1 MLALHAQLFILQ
13 RRAASPDPLGAHVP
27 QTDDGRSQLSR
38 SPSVSPAAHGEYPPA
53 EPNSGA
59 MDPFLFCLILGL
71 AGLVVMA
78 ASGLASHGGDHG
90 IQGHGSKEVGGHGVK
105 EIGGGHGKDIGHHV
119 HVKDVGGAHVKE
131 IGHAPG
137 KDLGHGHGKELAHG
151 ADGVGGH
158 DADGVG
164 GNIGHYLFSLLSPR
178 VFFSILVGVGAAGL
192 LLEPVIGG
200 GILRIAI
207 ALAAGFAFE
216 GLLVRPFWN
225 FLFRFASP
233 PAQTLDSALMDR
245 ATAVTGF
252 DAQGQGIVS
261 IVLDGQIVQLLGTLR
276 PEDRHVR
283 VRSGDALMVED
294 VDGKRNQCTVSW
306 LGAGAPADGRS

>member
-1 MLALHAQLFILQ
+1 
-13 RRAASPDPLGAHVP
+13 
-27 QTDDGRSQLSR
+27 
-38 SPSVSPAAHGEYPPA
+38 
-53 EPNSGA
+53 
-59 MDPFLFCLILGL
+59 MDPFLFCLILGF
-71 AGLVVMA
+71 AGLVIMA

-90 IQGHGSKEVGGHGVK
+90 GHGHGSKEVSGHGAK
-105 EIGGGHGKDIGHHV
+105 ELGGGHGKDIGHHV
-119 HVKDVGGAHVKE
+119 HVKDVGSAHVKDVGGAHVKDM
-131 IGHAPG
+131 GHAHV
-137 KDLGHGHGKELAHG
+137 KDAGGAHGKELTHGTDTG
-151 ADGVGGH
+151 ADGDGRGIGG
-158 DADGVG
+158 D
-164 GNIGHYLFSLLSPR
+164 IGHYLLSLLSPR

-200 GILRIAI
+200 GILLIAI

-225 FLFRFASP
+225 FLFRFAST

-252 DAQGQGIVS
+252 DARGQGIVS
-261 IVLDGQIVQLLGTLR
+261 IILDGQIVQLLGTLR

>member
-1 MLALHAQLFILQ
+1 
-13 RRAASPDPLGAHVP
+13 
-27 QTDDGRSQLSR
+27 
-38 SPSVSPAAHGEYPPA
+38 
-53 EPNSGA
+53 
-59 MDPFLFCLILGL
+59 MDPFLFCLILGF
-71 AGLVVMA
+71 AGLVIMA

-90 IQGHGSKEVGGHGVK
+90 GHGHGGKEVGGHGVK
-105 EIGGGHGKDIGHHV
+105 EIGGGKDIGHHV
-119 HVKDVGGAHVKE
+119 HLKDVGGGHVKDIGHVQVKDISHGHVHVKDVGHGGKDF
-131 IGHAPG
+131 GHAHG
-137 KDLGHGHGKELAHG
+137 KDLTHA
-151 ADGVGGH
+151 ADGAAGT
-158 DADGVG
+158 DGDG
-164 GNIGHYLFSLLSPR
+164 IGDNIAHYLFSLLSPR

-200 GILRIAI
+200 GILLIAV
-207 ALAAGFAFE
+207 ALVAGFAFE

-225 FLFRFASP
+225 FLFRFAST

-252 DAQGQGIVS
+252 DAEGQGIVS
-261 IVLDGQIVQLLGTLR
+261 IILDGQIVQLLGTLR

-283 VRSGDALMVED
+283 VRAGDALMVED

>member
-1 MLALHAQLFILQ
+1 
-13 RRAASPDPLGAHVP
+13 
-27 QTDDGRSQLSR
+27 
-38 SPSVSPAAHGEYPPA
+38 
-53 EPNSGA
+53 

-71 AGLVVMA
+71 AGLVIMA
-78 ASGLASHGGDHG
+78 GSGLASHGGDHG
-90 IQGHGSKEVGGHGVK
+90 GHGGHGTKEIGGHGHAHGVK
-105 EIGGGHGKDIGHHV
+105 EIGGHHGS
-119 HVKDVGGAHVKE
+119 VKDVGHGLAKDVAHA
-131 IGHAPG
+131 HG
-137 KDLGHGHGKELAHG
+137 KDLTHGTDG
-151 ADGVGGH
+151 AAGH
-158 DADGVG
+158 DAHGVG
-164 GNIGHYLFSLLSPR
+164 DDLASYFFSLLSPR

-192 LLEPVIGG
+192 LLEPFLGAGLLLAAV
-200 GILRIAI
+200 
-207 ALAAGFAFE
+207 ALVAGFAFE

-225 FLFRFASP
+225 FLFRFAST

-294 VDGKRNQCTVSW
+294 VDGKRNRCTVSW

>member
-1 MLALHAQLFILQ
+1 
-13 RRAASPDPLGAHVP
+13 
-27 QTDDGRSQLSR
+27 
-38 SPSVSPAAHGEYPPA
+38 
-53 EPNSGA
+53 
-59 MDPFLFCLILGL
+59 MDPFLFCLILGF

-90 IQGHGSKEVGGHGVK
+90 GAGHGSKEVGGHGGK
-105 EIGGGHGKDIGHHV
+105 ELGGRPGKDIGHHV
-119 HVKDVGGAHVKE
+119 HVKDLGSAHVKDV
-131 IGHAPG
+131 GPLQGKDLGGGPG
-137 KDLGHGHGKELAHG
+137 KDLAHAADGAAG
-151 ADGVGGH
+151 ADG
-158 DADGVG
+158 DGDS
-164 GNIGHYLFSLLSPR
+164 IAHYLFSLLSPR

-192 LLEPVIGG
+192 LLEPLIGG
-200 GILRIAI
+200 GILLIAI
-207 ALAAGFAFE
+207 AVAAGFAFE

-225 FLFRFASP
+225 FLFRFAST

-261 IVLDGQIVQLLGTLR
+261 IILDGQIVQLLGTLR

>member
-1 MLALHAQLFILQ
+1 
-13 RRAASPDPLGAHVP
+13 
-27 QTDDGRSQLSR
+27 
-38 SPSVSPAAHGEYPPA
+38 
-53 EPNSGA
+53 
-59 MDPFLFCLILGL
+59 MDPFLFCLILGF
-71 AGLVVMA
+71 AGLVIMA

-90 IQGHGSKEVGGHGVK
+90 GHGHGSKEVGGHGHGGK
-105 EIGGGHGKDIGHHV
+105 ELGGGHGKDIGHHV
-119 HVKDVGGAHVKE
+119 HVKDLGSAHVKDVGGAHGKDF
-131 IGHAPG
+131 GHAHAKDAGHAHG
-137 KDLGHGHGKELAHG
+137 KDLTHGTDGAGGAHT
-151 ADGVGGH
+151 DG
-158 DADGVG
+158 
-164 GNIGHYLFSLLSPR
+164 IGDHIAHYLFSLLSPR

-192 LLEPVIGG
+192 LLEPLVGAEL
-200 GILRIAI
+200 LRIAI
-207 ALAAGFAFE
+207 AVAAGFAFE

-225 FLFRFASP
+225 FLFRFAST

-261 IVLDGQIVQLLGTLR
+261 IVLDGQIVQLLATLR
-276 PEDRHVR
+276 PEDRGVR